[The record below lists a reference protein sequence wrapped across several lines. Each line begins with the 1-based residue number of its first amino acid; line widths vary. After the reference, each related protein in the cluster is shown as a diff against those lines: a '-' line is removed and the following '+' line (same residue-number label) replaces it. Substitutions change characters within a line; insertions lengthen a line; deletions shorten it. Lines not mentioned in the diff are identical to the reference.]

1 VTGGYALSF
10 QGLHH
15 RKHDKLANTREVLFH
30 CVVGDTQNRESP
42 LFEPVRPDLI
52 GQKSFFFIVLGSV
65 EFNHQPGRMTV
76 EIYNISVDHL
86 LAQETG
92 RIPAQKVIPKVSL
105 FSCHMI
111 AEGLRQTCQR
121 WIVLWS
127 KFR

>member
-1 VTGGYALSF
+1 MTGGYALSF

-15 RKHDKLANTREVLFH
+15 RKHDKLSNTREVLFH

-52 GQKSFFFIVLGSV
+52 GQKFFFFIVLGSV

-86 LAQETG
+86 LRRKRGEYPRKKSYQ
-92 RIPAQKVIPKVSL
+92 RCLSSLVI
-105 FSCHMI
+105 
-111 AEGLRQTCQR
+111 
-121 WIVLWS
+121 
-127 KFR
+127 